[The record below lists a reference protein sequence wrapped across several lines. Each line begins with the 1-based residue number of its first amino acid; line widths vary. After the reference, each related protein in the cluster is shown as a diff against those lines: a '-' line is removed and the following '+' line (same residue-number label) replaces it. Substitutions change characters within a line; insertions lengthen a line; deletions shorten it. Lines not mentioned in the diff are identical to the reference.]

1 MGGGEHSLSDPSNS
15 SRVTPGLRAAT
26 ASKRSVS
33 LGAVTSLAVPAVGTI
48 LATASNAGLQPQ
60 CTPTFMPG
68 LKGGQVGAHTNNWNV
83 LGSRPFVMSVA
94 SANKFAVS
102 VEFISS
108 ASIPKIRQIP
118 RALKTFVKSCSTYNV
133 LWFLSEQL
141 LFWSLYSF

>member
-1 MGGGEHSLSDPSNS
+1 MFGVIGGNRLRRRASASTFDSSSGDAGKVAPSI
-15 SRVTPGLRAAT
+15 R
-26 ASKRSVS
+26 
-33 LGAVTSLAVPAVGTI
+33 I
-48 LATASNAGLQPQ
+48 ATASNAGLQPQ

-68 LKGGQVGAHTNNWNV
+68 LKGGQVGAHTNNWNM

-133 LWFLSEQL
+133 LWFSSEQL